1 MKRGTENATAYT
13 KEAYHQRMVAAL
25 KLAKKTKLTHVPA
38 ADQLT
43 ADELF
48 MLQNAWMRA
57 GNVEVSNRPAPPL
70 SSLSLRADHPAVWSG
85 QGGTWCTLQFGE
97 EPPKPEPKPAA
108 AAAAGDD
115 HAEGGHH

>member
-57 GNVEVSNRPAPPL
+57 GNVEVSKHPAPP
-70 SSLSLRADHPAVWSG
+70 AAVLFAFSA
-85 QGGTWCTLQFGE
+85 C
-97 EPPKPEPKPAA
+97 
-108 AAAAGDD
+108 
-115 HAEGGHH
+115 

>member
-108 AAAAGDD
+108 AAAGDD